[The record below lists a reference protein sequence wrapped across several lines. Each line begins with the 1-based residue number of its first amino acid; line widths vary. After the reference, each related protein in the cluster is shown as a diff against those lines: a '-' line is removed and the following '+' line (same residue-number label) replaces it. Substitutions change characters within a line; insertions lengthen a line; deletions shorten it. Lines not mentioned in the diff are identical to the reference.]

1 MADSNINDD
10 DNIAVDFSP
19 FIRVYKDGR
28 VERLFTSPHAPP
40 SLEDSATGV
49 SSKDL
54 TISPNISARVYLPKL
69 ATAAQKLPILVY
81 YHGGGFCLES
91 AFSFYSHR
99 YLNILVSKANAIAVS
114 VEYRLAPEHPLPAGY
129 EDCWE
134 ALRWVISH
142 AGIDDQDQRVP
153 VKEPWLVNHGDF
165 EKIFVGGD
173 SSGGNMA
180 HNVAIRA
187 GKENSKLLG
196 AVLSFPYFWGS
207 NVKGGAQSTRG
218 KFWDFVYPTAEGGID
233 NPMINPM
240 AENAPSLSGLGCSKL
255 HICVAEKDELREITL
270 RYVEAVK
277 KSGWKGEIEVVD
289 VQGEDHCFQ
298 IINPDSEK
306 AKDLINCIAA
316 FIKGELVC

>member
-28 VERLFTSPHAPP
+28 VERLFNSPHAPP
-40 SLEDSATGV
+40 SPEDSATGV

-99 YLNILVSKANAIAVS
+99 YLNILVSKANAIAIS
-114 VEYRLAPEHPLPAGY
+114 VEYRLAPENPLPAGY

-134 ALRWVISH
+134 ALQWVVSH
-142 AGIDDQDQRVP
+142 AGIDDQRVP

-207 NVKGGAQSTRG
+207 NVKGGAQSTR
-218 KFWDFVYPTAEGGID
+218 
-233 NPMINPM
+233 
-240 AENAPSLSGLGCSKL
+240 APSLSGMGCSKL
-255 HICVAEKDELREITL
+255 HVSVAEKDELREITL

-316 FIKGELVC
+316 FIKE

>member
-10 DNIAVDFSP
+10 NIDVDFSP

-28 VERLFTSPHAPP
+28 VERLFNSPHAPP
-40 SLEDSATGV
+40 SPEDSATGV

-54 TISPNISARVYLPKL
+54 TISPNISAL
-69 ATAAQKLPILVY
+69 
-81 YHGGGFCLES
+81 
-91 AFSFYSHR
+91 
-99 YLNILVSKANAIAVS
+99 SKANAIAVS
-114 VEYRLAPEHPLPAGY
+114 VEYRFAPENPLPAGY

-134 ALRWVISH
+134 ALRWVVSH
-142 AGIDDQDQRVP
+142 AGIDDQRVL

-187 GKENSKLLG
+187 GKENSKLVG

-233 NPMINPM
+233 NPMVNPM
-240 AENAPSLSGLGCSKL
+240 AENAPSLSGLGCWKL
-255 HICVAEKDELREITL
+255 HVCVAEKDELREITL
-270 RYVEAVK
+270 RYVGAVK

-316 FIKGELVC
+316 FIKE